1 MKDEAENHLR
11 LTCEVETTIK
21 VIGGRWKVL

>member
-21 VIGGRWKVL
+21 VIGGR